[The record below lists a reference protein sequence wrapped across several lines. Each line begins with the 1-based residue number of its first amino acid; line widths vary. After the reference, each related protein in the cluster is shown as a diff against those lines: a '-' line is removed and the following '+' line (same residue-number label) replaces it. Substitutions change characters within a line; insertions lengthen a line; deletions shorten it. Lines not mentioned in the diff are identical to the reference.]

1 MYIREKIQLE
11 RSSFDNCKK
20 NFEVLLNEFSKGY
33 AWIMQRKLNTFLGDE
48 KGDLNKGW
56 IR

>member
-11 RSSFDNCKK
+11 VPFDNCKK
-20 NFEVLLNEFSKGY
+20 NFEVLLNQFSKGY
-33 AWIMQRKLNTFLGDE
+33 AWIMQRKLNTLLGDE
-48 KGDLNKGW
+48 KGDLNKGQ